1 MSLSKPVEWK
11 SHATLL
17 VALFACLPILAK
29 SSFEIALENSKT
41 HWAFQP
47 IAQPSIPLASENLR
61 AIDAFV
67 LERLRQ
73 QNLSPAP
80 PANRKTLIRRLYHDL
95 HGLKPTLEEIDR
107 FVEDK
112 SPQAY
117 SELIDRLLSS
127 PRFGER
133 WGRHWLDVARYADTK
148 GYLAGGESRSYPF
161 AYTYRDWVIKALN
174 QDMPYDD
181 FIRKQL
187 AADALVPSPNHPDL
201 AALGFLTAGPRFLN
215 RKQLIIDDRIDLVT
229 RGLMGFTVACA
240 RCHDHFHD
248 PVPQEDYY
256 SLYGIFNA
264 SSEPE
269 ELPLIGSSNEDSKLY
284 LEFKA
289 ELEKLQHQVDDYLA
303 EQLQFAQSEK
313 GIMAYL
319 ELTLEGS
326 HLNEN
331 DFEAQAAKR
340 KLFPKLAKAWRTYLE
355 VKSKGKVSFLTPLL
369 SLSRSKDAISMIA
382 QWKKNDNPPL
392 PAFLR
397 SKLQGPQ
404 LVGLTEVT
412 QWYAEALSQAIR
424 RTKTSDS
431 KKGIEHA
438 VTASNFPV
446 HLSSAELE
454 KHYDTKARNRTN
466 ALRAKV
472 EKHRAEHPG
481 SPPRAMTLQDNAKI
495 SEPRIFLRGNFNNR
509 GDQVPRRFLVA
520 LSPADQPRK
529 HYSKGSGRLELAE
542 SILSPHNPL
551 TARVMVN
558 RIWAHLVGKGIVRT
572 PSDFGL
578 MGDHPTHP
586 MLLDYLSTRFRENGW
601 KIKSLI
607 REILLSQTYR
617 RSSFTLDPKDPE
629 NLYLSSMNAKR
640 LSFEAMRDGMLQVSE
655 ELDLHMGGL
664 PQQMLKPPFS
674 KRRGVYGFV
683 DRQNLEPTLS
693 IFDFANP
700 NIHAPKRVETTVPQQ
715 ALFALND
722 PFVIERAQK
731 LAQDSIDLADRNP
744 AKRAETISRFLY
756 ARILS
761 RPPKPQEL
769 RTAQDFLGDK
779 ASLAKVEDLGQ
790 TLLVSNE
797 FFFVD

>member
-1 MSLSKPVEWK
+1 MSLSKPLEWK
-11 SHATLL
+11 SHAAVLI
-17 VALFACLPILAK
+17 AFFACLPILAK
-29 SSFEIALENSKT
+29 SNFDIAMEKSKT

-47 IAQPSIPLASENLR
+47 IAQPTIPLASENLQ

-67 LERLRQ
+67 LSRLRQ
-73 QNLSPAP
+73 KNLSPAP

-107 FVEDK
+107 FLEDK
-112 SPQAY
+112 RPQAY
-117 SELIDRLLSS
+117 SELIDRLMSS

-161 AYTYRDWVIKALN
+161 AYTYRDWVVKALN
-174 QDMPYDD
+174 QDMPYDE

-201 AALGFLTAGPRFLN
+201 AALGFLTVGPRFLN

-264 SSEPE
+264 SSQPK
-269 ELPLIGSSNEDSKLY
+269 ELPLIGSSKEDSKLY
-284 LEFKA
+284 REFKA
-289 ELEKLQHQVDDYLA
+289 ELEKLQHEVDHYLA

-319 ELTLEGS
+319 ELALEVS
-326 HLNEN
+326 HQNEN
-331 DFEAQAAKR
+331 DIETQAAKR
-340 KLFPKLAKAWRTYLE
+340 ELFPKLAKAWRTYLA
-355 VKSKGKVSFLTPLL
+355 VKSKGKVSYLTPLL
-369 SLSRSKDAISMIA
+369 SLSRSENANSIIA
-382 QWKKNDNPPL
+382 QWKKNHNPSL

-412 QWYAEALSQAIR
+412 QWYAEALSGAIR

-431 KKGIEHA
+431 KKGLEHA
-438 VTASNFPV
+438 VTAPNFPV
-446 HLSSAELE
+446 HLSPAELE
-454 KHYDTKARNRTN
+454 RHYDTKARNRTN
-466 ALRAKV
+466 ALRSKV

-495 SEPRIFLRGNFNNR
+495 SEPRIFLRGNFSNR
-509 GDQVPRRFLVA
+509 GEQVPRRFLVA
-520 LSPADQPRK
+520 LSPAGQPREN
-529 HYSKGSGRLELAE
+529 YTKGSGRLELAE
-542 SILSPHNPL
+542 SIMSPHNPL

-558 RIWAHLVGKGIVRT
+558 RIWSHLIGKGIVRT

-578 MGDHPTHP
+578 MGEAPTHP
-586 MLLDYLSTRFRENGW
+586 ELLDYLSSRFREQGW
-601 KIKSLI
+601 KIKSTI
-607 REILLSQTYR
+607 REIVLSQTYR
-617 RSSFTLDPKDPE
+617 RTSLGLDPKDPD
-629 NLYLSSMNAKR
+629 NLFLSSMNAKR
-640 LSFEAMRDGMLQVSE
+640 LSFEAMRDGMLQVSG
-655 ELDLHMGGL
+655 ELDLKMGGL
-664 PQQMLKPPFS
+664 PQKMFRAPFS
-674 KRRGVYGFV
+674 KRRGVYAYV
-683 DRQNLEPTLS
+683 DRQNLEPILS
-693 IFDFANP
+693 VFDFANP
-700 NIHAPKRVETTVPQQ
+700 NIHAPKRVQTTVPQQ

-722 PFVIERAQK
+722 PFVIERARK
-731 LAQDSIDLADRNP
+731 LAQDSIAHADQHSG
-744 AKRAETISRFLY
+744 KRADVISRFLY
-756 ARILS
+756 TRILS
-761 RPPKPQEL
+761 RTPKPQEL
-769 RTAQDFLGDK
+769 RTTKDFLGEK